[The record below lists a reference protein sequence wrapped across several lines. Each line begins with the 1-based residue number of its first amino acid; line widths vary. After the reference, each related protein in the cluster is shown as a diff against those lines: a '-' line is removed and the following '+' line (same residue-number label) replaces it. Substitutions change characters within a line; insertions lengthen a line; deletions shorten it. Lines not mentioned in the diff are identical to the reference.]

1 MQRRQHRLPSGG
13 FLPQPRAH
21 TPSTPL
27 APLSHSATSYGG
39 GHHSQQQSQPSL
51 SGDHLLGHVMPGSG
65 AVRFTVGG
73 SLQSA
78 GFGGQASLHSAG
90 MAAFG
95 GSGLDLSRG
104 NLSTGGGTSGGT
116 SGGGLSG
123 SAGAF
128 LGASSPSS
136 SPQTWSWSS
145 AADAPNA
152 WGFGTP
158 GSAIHPGYTPI
169 PPVKASA
176 VASVRAAETAKA
188 NALAEEAVAALAA
201 KCDALASKLVAVE
214 AQLAESERKR
224 LRSVNPDDYDDFDD
238 GGEGGE
244 MPGDVNQ
251 EFGRPSRG
259 GGSGGGGGL
268 LSDNDDDVGEFGGG
282 GGGGGGRHSSQA
294 VSRGNSKA
302 NTTKISSGKSNG
314 SRSAAQANAV
324 SRLES
329 QMEGVRDKLG
339 QLREV
344 FHADVNEGE

>member
-1 MQRRQHRLPSGG
+1 
-13 FLPQPRAH
+13 
-21 TPSTPL
+21 
-27 APLSHSATSYGG
+27 
-39 GHHSQQQSQPSL
+39 
-51 SGDHLLGHVMPGSG
+51 MPGSG
-65 AVRFTVGG
+65 SVRFTVGG

-78 GFGGQASLHSAG
+78 GFGGQGSLNSGG
-90 MAAFG
+90 MAAFVG
-95 GSGLDLSRG
+95 GGLDLSRG
-104 NLSTGGGTSGGT
+104 NLSTGIGGNGGVGGSGG
-116 SGGGLSG
+116 
-123 SAGAF
+123 AVF
-128 LGASSPSS
+128 GASS
-136 SPQTWSWSS
+136 SPATWSWSS

-158 GSAIHPGYTPI
+158 SSAIHPGYPPL

-214 AQLAESERKR
+214 AQLAASERRR
-224 LRSVNPDDYDDFDD
+224 LRSGSPDHDD
-238 GGEGGE
+238 GDVDDDNDAEVEGGAE
-244 MPGDVNQ
+244 Q
-251 EFGRPSRG
+251 EVVRPSRG

-268 LSDNDDDVGEFGGG
+268 LTDNDDDGGDGANGGRTLSTANLGYSKASTAKKNKAGGG
-282 GGGGGGRHSSQA
+282 AGGG
-294 VSRGNSKA
+294 SK
-302 NTTKISSGKSNG
+302 SGG

-344 FHADVNEGE
+344 FHADVNEGQGKNCVCKNRKKNSDE